1 MTYHRVIAVLLCG
14 ALAGC
19 AGGAGPEPDPG
30 PAAPPGLRVEVV
42 TDGLDHP
49 WDVGLLPDGAALVPQ
64 RSGELVLLDDTEPGA
79 RPRPVEADLGDVF
92 ARGEGGLMGLAVH
105 PDFAENRQFITC
117 QTHREGGRPIDVR
130 LVRWELGPDGTSAE
144 RLGPLLTGLPIN
156 SGGRHSGCRPTIA
169 QDGSLLVS
177 TGDAATG
184 PVAQDRRSLGGKVL
198 RMDVDTGRPLPGNPF
213 FGAADPHARL
223 VLTYGHRNAQ
233 GIAPR
238 PGTDQVFLAEH
249 GPDVDDEINLLHPGG
264 NYGWDPGRGD
274 GYDESV
280 PMTDLGRF
288 PEAQRAEWSSG
299 AETEAIAG
307 AEFLTG
313 PGWGGLDGKLAVTA
327 LKGSK
332 LLLFDVRPDSGIE
345 EVSVPAVLDGTH
357 GRLRGIRQGPDGA
370 VYVTTSNGTDDR
382 LLRITPAD

>member
-1 MTYHRVIAVLLCG
+1 MTSRRVFALLLCA

-19 AGGAGPEPDPG
+19 SGGGGPEIAPQ
-30 PAAPPGLRVEVV
+30 PAPSPGLRVEVV
-42 TDGLDHP
+42 ADGLTHP
-49 WDVGLLPDGAALVPQ
+49 WDIGLLPDGAALVPQ
-64 RSGELVLLDDTEPGA
+64 RSGELVLLDYTGPGA
-79 RPRPVEADLGDVF
+79 RPRPVTADLDDVY
-92 ARGEGGLMGLAVH
+92 AHGEGGLMGLAVH

-117 QTHREGGRPIDVR
+117 QTHQEGGRPIDVR

-156 SGGRHSGCRPTIA
+156 PGGRHSGCRPAVA

-184 PVAQDRRSLGGKVL
+184 PVAQDLRSLGGKVL
-198 RMDVDTGRPLPGNPF
+198 RMDIDTGRPLPDNPF
-213 FGAADPHARL
+213 HSAADPQARL

-233 GIAPR
+233 GVAPR

-249 GPDVDDEINLLHPGG
+249 GPDVDDEINLLRPGG

-280 PMTDLGRF
+280 PMTDSGRF
-288 PEAQRAEWSSG
+288 PEAQRAVWSSG
-299 AETEAIAG
+299 DETEAIAG

-313 PGWGGLDGKLAVTA
+313 PDWGRSGGKLAVTA

-332 LLLFDVRPDSGIE
+332 LLLFDVRPDGGIE
-345 EVSVPAVLDGTH
+345 DVSVPAVLDGTH

-370 VYVTTSNGTDDR
+370 AYVTTSNGTDDR
-382 LLRITPAD
+382 VLRVTSAE